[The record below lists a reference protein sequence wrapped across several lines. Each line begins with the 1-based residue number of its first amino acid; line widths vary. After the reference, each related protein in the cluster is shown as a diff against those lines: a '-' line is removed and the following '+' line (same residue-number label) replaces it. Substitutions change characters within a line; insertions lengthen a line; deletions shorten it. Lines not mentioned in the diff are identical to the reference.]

1 MSIEPVTPNL
11 PVQKRSYY
19 VDETGQDTEGKL
31 FIVAMVMAQGDQD
44 TLRTILSQ
52 CEQAS
57 GKGKKKW
64 TKATRGQRQAYME
77 CVVQEAAFQR
87 RLFFCRFQETR
98 EYLTCVCESLAR
110 VTTALAGT
118 TPTPVA
124 AFIDGLGRE
133 ERHQVGTLLRRRHLM
148 VDKVRGL
155 RDESDEL
162 IRLADA
168 IAGFVRDQLE
178 EETYPQLYRKAIQRG
193 IIQEV

>member
-1 MSIEPVTPNL
+1 MSIEPVMPNL

-31 FIVAMVMAQGDQD
+31 FIVAIVMAQGDQD
-44 TLRTILSQ
+44 TLRTILSEF
-52 CEQAS
+52 EQAS

-77 CVVQEAAFQR
+77 RVVQEAAFQG
-87 RLFFCRFQETR
+87 RLFFCRFQATR
-98 EYLTCVCESLAR
+98 EYLTCVCESIAR
-110 VTTALAGT
+110 VPAAVTGT
-118 TPTPVA
+118 TPAPVA
-124 AFIDGLGRE
+124 VFIDGLGRN
-133 ERHQVGTLLRRRHLM
+133 ERHQVGTLLRRRQIT

-168 IAGFVRDQLE
+168 VAGFVRDQLE
-178 EETYPQLYRKAIQRG
+178 EDTYPQLYGRAVHRG